1 MCICEEGSTTGQTL
15 RSQLCKTKL
24 VDASVV
30 FVTFGISIPGSFLA
44 WTSQS
49 ITVSAPTS

>member
-15 RSQLCKTKL
+15 RAQLCETKL
-24 VDASVV
+24 VEAGVA
-30 FVTFGISIPGSFLA
+30 FVTFGITIPGSFLA

-49 ITVSAPTS
+49 FTVHRQ